1 MSEENAPKRIHS
13 STPLRVYRDRVASET
28 RPPPLTRANVLQRI
42 AVADLGLEAG
52 TGHEVGLYPVV
63 YLDGTLGTL
72 VRTLGGRLGG
82 LRRVSAVATTTP
94 DDGAHQ
100 LVRAAVDHLLTVVYD
115 GPDEPVCFGHEPEL
129 EEYGHVVPV
138 HDPGADLVP
147 AERADEPAV
156 PDAVGDGEY
165 ETAAAPELS
174 PYAGAQQELDAGQ
187 VDLAQVPGVVHVSQV
202 HVQVGSQAHGRVDG
216 RVGGPELLLE
226 ARGRHVAEQ
235 RPEKVRQV
243 QQAHGYQNQRQS
255 RASRRQC
262 DHRRRRSRAGGS
274 GGGGGRGRRN
284 DRSRRRGRLQQ
295 RRHHRPSRVLALFP
309 SYARRYL
316 VYRLLWSC

>member
-1 MSEENAPKRIHS
+1 M
-13 STPLRVYRDRVASET
+13 
-28 RPPPLTRANVLQRI
+28 
-42 AVADLGLEAG
+42 
-52 TGHEVGLYPVV
+52 V

-72 VRTLGGRLGG
+72 VRALGGRLGD
-82 LRRVSAVATTTP
+82 LRRVTAVATAAP

-100 LVRAAVDHLLTVVYD
+100 LVRAAVDHLLTVVHD
-115 GPDEPVCFGHEPEL
+115 GPDEPVRLGHEPEL

-147 AERADEPAV
+147 AERADEPPV

-165 ETAAAPELS
+165 EAAAAPELA

-187 VDLAQVPGVVHVSQV
+187 VDLAQIPGVVHVGQV

-235 RPEKVRQV
+235 RPEEVRQV
-243 QQAHGYQNQRQS
+243 QQAHGHQDQRQS

-262 DHRRRRSRAGGS
+262 GHRRRRSRPGGS
-274 GGGGGRGRRN
+274 SRGRRSG
-284 DRSRRRGRLQQ
+284 RSRRRGRLQQ
-295 RRHHRPSRVLALFP
+295 RRHHRPSRRTYL
-309 SYARRYL
+309 RL